1 MNKDLYFILFFTLS
15 HCAETE
21 DSQKEETMKVTGTLL
36 LLLASLIAQCIQ
48 ALQLLHGI
56 RSFPPP
62 QSVHEINRRADP
74 NSAVGQAGQSVGQ
87 FGQFRPNGQNT
98 AGPVRQLQRFQVY
111 GQSVINVDGMLEK
124 SLAAVIRVP
133 RSEQQRQVQQPFSN
147 EMPNDEPDTTSPS
160 GKNHCN
166 TIQ

>member
-1 MNKDLYFILFFTLS
+1 MNKDFLTYFFTLS

-48 ALQLLHGI
+48 GLQLLHGI
-56 RSFPPP
+56 RSD
-62 QSVHEINRRADP
+62 HEINRRADP

-87 FGQFRPNGQNT
+87 FGQFRPNGQIT
-98 AGPVRQLQRFQVY
+98 GPVRQLQRFQVY

-166 TIQ
+166 MYSCII

>member
-1 MNKDLYFILFFTLS
+1 M
-15 HCAETE
+15 
-21 DSQKEETMKVTGTLL
+21 
-36 LLLASLIAQCIQ
+36 
-48 ALQLLHGI
+48 
-56 RSFPPP
+56 
-62 QSVHEINRRADP
+62 
-74 NSAVGQAGQSVGQ
+74 GQVGQSVGQ
-87 FGQFRPNGQNT
+87 FGQFRPKGQDT
-98 AGPVRQLQRFQVY
+98 GPAVRQLQRFQVY

>member
-1 MNKDLYFILFFTLS
+1 MILS
-15 HCAETE
+15 HCAQTE

-48 ALQLLHGI
+48 GLQLLHGI
-56 RSFPPP
+56 RSFPQPK
-62 QSVHEINRRADP
+62 SVHEINRRADP
-74 NSAVGQAGQSVGQ
+74 NSAVGQVGQSAGQ
-87 FGQFRPNGQNT
+87 FGQFRPKGQDT
-98 AGPVRQLQRFQVY
+98 GPVRQLQRFQVY

>member
-1 MNKDLYFILFFTLS
+1 MFLFTIS

-21 DSQKEETMKVTGTLL
+21 HSQKEETMKVTGTLL

-48 ALQLLHGI
+48 GLQLLHGI
-56 RSFPPP
+56 RSFPQPP

-74 NSAVGQAGQSVGQ
+74 NSAVGQVGQSVGQ
-87 FGQFRPNGQNT
+87 FGQFRPKGLNT

-133 RSEQQRQVQQPFSN
+133 RSEQQRQVQPFSN
-147 EMPNDEPDTTSPS
+147 EMPNDEPDTASPS

-166 TIQ
+166 TIK

>member
-1 MNKDLYFILFFTLS
+1 MILS
-15 HCAETE
+15 HCAQTE

-48 ALQLLHGI
+48 GLQLLHGI
-56 RSFPPP
+56 RSFPQPK
-62 QSVHEINRRADP
+62 SVHEINRRADP
-74 NSAVGQAGQSVGQ
+74 NSAVGQVGQSVGQ
-87 FGQFRPNGQNT
+87 FGQFRPKGQDT
-98 AGPVRQLQRFQVY
+98 GPVRQLQRFQVY

-147 EMPNDEPDTTSPS
+147 EMPNDEPDTSPS
-160 GKNHCN
+160 GKNHCS
-166 TIQ
+166 TTHCCFRIF